1 MKTSS
6 GVTNIVKQGEF
17 NLKAFSQMIK
27 RNLYAFKNCRKN
39 GRKNGSNDESRS
51 KLMNNMLPN
60 KTANY
65 NLFIKNCTASPML
78 MMHNRNFRTIKNKNS
93 KLKKN
98 IFINKKSNKLPFTM
112 YKNYSN
118 NNHERIDKLAE
129 LMNKYERE
137 LNFFKY
143 GFIFNGVL
151 VAVLFGLFIYLIN
164 SDCINSYIVNEI
176 DKVVNEIKNSKK
188 IQSNIKEV
196 IENILYSIANEEENK
211 KITSEF
217 FIDVLSRSKG
227 PMNDI
232 FIKMFKEKEVQDVL
246 KDTTLELSTYIS
258 NNYEIQKNVYELL
271 TRSMHHPEAIRIS
284 TNWLNNIFKSDSVT
298 QHVRNVI
305 YKEIF
310 KNNEMKEHSIN
321 YMHDIFLNTL
331 ESANSKEIVKIFLLS
346 VLSNPDFQNE
356 LSGSLWKILK
366 LAVSPKW
373 MYYDDIKGGL
383 LNVKESP
390 GMYRNKES
398 SAPHI
403 ATTNCDEKKFNNN
416 ISNFKI
422 QNSAINKSEN
432 KTGGVV
438 SDLNKVGN
446 ATTSLSNNIH
456 NDGTL
461 KDGMK
466 NVLQSYEQLG
476 KEHDITHERS
486 NKVDANMNQIQNK
499 YNEDSSLYFTESTP
513 YLFSLQISQAYP
525 NSLLYIMP
533 TYKVY
538 NFNELIEKFA
548 FLQYMKIFKTDHN
561 LNLFKKYFEQNN
573 RSIINDTSE
582 TKSNRYTFR
591 ERANLFIV
599 DTLLF
604 YSHKYYFYYY
614 YVDKFKS
621 YFINFRKHFIQK

>member
-6 GVTNIVKQGEF
+6 GVTNIMKQGEL
-17 NLKAFSQMIK
+17 NRNVFSQMLK
-27 RNLYAFKNCRKN
+27 RNLYTFKNVRKN
-39 GRKNGSNDESRS
+39 ENIS
-51 KLMNNMLPN
+51 KLINNILPSKKEN
-60 KTANY
+60 CNFFK
-65 NLFIKNCTASPML
+65 KNVTNIPVL
-78 MMHNRNFRTIKNKNS
+78 MVHTRNFRTIKNKSS

-98 IFINKKSNKLPFTM
+98 IFINKKNSKLPFSIYT
-112 YKNYSN
+112 NYAN
-118 NNHERIDKLAE
+118 NNHERIDKLVG

-143 GFIFNGVL
+143 TFIFNGVL
-151 VAVLFGLFIYLIN
+151 ITVLLGLLIYLLN

-196 IENILYSIANEEENK
+196 IENILYSIVNEEENK

-217 FIDVLSRSKG
+217 FVDVLSRSKA

-232 FIKMFKEKEVQDVL
+232 FIKMFNEKEVQDAL
-246 KDTTLELSTYIS
+246 KNTTLELSTYIS

-310 KNNEMKEHSIN
+310 RNNEMKEHSIN

-331 ESANSKEIVKIFLLS
+331 ESANSKEIVKLFLLS
-346 VLSNPDFQNE
+346 ILSNPDFQNE

-373 MYYDDIKGGL
+373 MYYDDIKVGL
-383 LNVKESP
+383 LNVKENP

-398 SAPHI
+398 ITPHI
-403 ATTNCDEKKFNNN
+403 TTTSCEEKKFNNN
-416 ISNFKI
+416 NISNIKT
-422 QNSAINKSEN
+422 QHSVINKSEN
-432 KTGGVV
+432 KTEKVV
-438 SDLNKVGN
+438 SDLNKIGN
-446 ATTSLSNNIH
+446 ETNSLSNNIP

-466 NVLQSYEQLG
+466 NVLQSYEQLD
-476 KEHDITHERS
+476 KEPDIIHKRL
-486 NKVDANMNQIQNK
+486 NKVDAKMHKIENK
-499 YNEDSSLYFTESTP
+499 YIEDDNLYFTEKTP
-513 YLFSLQISQAYP
+513 YLFSSQISQVYP

-538 NFNELIEKFA
+538 NFNELIESFA
-548 FLQYMKIFKTDHN
+548 FLQYMKIFKTDNN

-573 RSIINDTSE
+573 RNIINDNSE
-582 TKSNRYTFR
+582 TKLNRYTFR
-591 ERANLFIV
+591 ELANLFIV

-614 YVDKFKS
+614 YVEKLKS

>member
-6 GVTNIVKQGEF
+6 GVTNIMKQGEF
-17 NLKAFSQMIK
+17 NLNGFSQIVK
-27 RNLYAFKNCRKN
+27 RNLYTVRN
-39 GRKNGSNDESRS
+39 GNIS
-51 KLMNNMLPN
+51 KVINNILPS
-60 KTANY
+60 KKGNY
-65 NLFIKNCTASPML
+65 NLFKKNITTIPVVMV
-78 MMHNRNFRTIKNKNS
+78 HTRNFRTIKNKSS

-98 IFINKKSNKLPFTM
+98 IFISKKNNKLPFSI
-112 YKNYSN
+112 YRNYGN
-118 NNHERIDKLAE
+118 NNERIDNLVG
-129 LMNKYERE
+129 LINKYERE

-143 GFIFNGVL
+143 TFIFNGIL
-151 VAVLFGLFIYLIN
+151 VAFMLGLIIYLLN

-188 IQSNIKEV
+188 IQNNIKEV

-217 FIDVLSRSKG
+217 FVDVLSRSKG

-246 KDTTLELSTYIS
+246 KNTTIELSTYMS

-321 YMHDIFLNTL
+321 YMHDILLNTL
-331 ESANSKEIVKIFLLS
+331 ESANSKEIVRLFLLS
-346 VLSNPDFQNE
+346 ILSNPDFQNE

-373 MYYDDIKGGL
+373 MYYDDIKVGL
-383 LNVKESP
+383 LNVKENP
-390 GMYRNKES
+390 NMFRNKEQGS
-398 SAPHI
+398 LHI
-403 ATTNCDEKKFNNN
+403 ETTNCEENKFNNNN
-416 ISNFKI
+416 ISNFKTK
-422 QNSAINKSEN
+422 NNVINKSDN
-432 KTGGVV
+432 KMESVV
-438 SDLNKVGN
+438 PDLNKVDN
-446 ATTSLSNNIH
+446 ATNSLSNNIP
-456 NDGTL
+456 NDGAL

-466 NVLQSYEQLG
+466 NVLQSYEQLDKEPDIIHG
-476 KEHDITHERS
+476 KP
-486 NKVDANMNQIQNK
+486 NKVDAKMNQIENK
-499 YNEDSSLYFTESTP
+499 YNEDDSLYFNEKTP
-513 YLFSLQISQAYP
+513 YLFSSEISQVYP

-533 TYKVY
+533 RYKVY
-538 NFNELIEKFA
+538 NFNELIESFA
-548 FLQYMKIFKTDHN
+548 FFQYMKIFKTDNN
-561 LNLFKKYFEQNN
+561 LNLFKKYSEQNN
-573 RSIINDTSE
+573 RNIINDTSE
-582 TKSNRYTFR
+582 TKLNRYTFR
-591 ERANLFIV
+591 ELANLFIV

-614 YVDKFKS
+614 YVEKFKS
-621 YFINFRKHFIQK
+621 YFINFRKSFIPK

>member
-6 GVTNIVKQGEF
+6 GVTNIMKQGEL
-17 NLKAFSQMIK
+17 NRNVLSQMLK
-27 RNLYAFKNCRKN
+27 RNLYTFKNVSKN
-39 GRKNGSNDESRS
+39 ENIS
-51 KLMNNMLPN
+51 KLINNILPSKKEN
-60 KTANY
+60 CNFFK
-65 NLFIKNCTASPML
+65 KNVTNIPVL
-78 MMHNRNFRTIKNKNS
+78 MVHTRNFRTIKNKSS

-98 IFINKKSNKLPFTM
+98 IFINKKNSKLPFSIYT
-112 YKNYSN
+112 NYAN
-118 NNHERIDKLAE
+118 NNHERIDKLVG

-143 GFIFNGVL
+143 TFIFNGVL
-151 VAVLFGLFIYLIN
+151 ITVLLGLLIYLLN

-196 IENILYSIANEEENK
+196 IENILYSIVNEEENK

-217 FIDVLSRSKG
+217 FVDVLSRSKA

-232 FIKMFKEKEVQDVL
+232 FIKMFNEKEVQDAL
-246 KDTTLELSTYIS
+246 KNTTLELSTYIS

-310 KNNEMKEHSIN
+310 RNNEMKEHSIN

-331 ESANSKEIVKIFLLS
+331 ESANSKEIVKLFLLS
-346 VLSNPDFQNE
+346 ILSNPDFQNE

-373 MYYDDIKGGL
+373 MYYDDIKVGL
-383 LNVKESP
+383 LNVKENP

-398 SAPHI
+398 ITPHI
-403 ATTNCDEKKFNNN
+403 TTTSCEENKFNNNN
-416 ISNFKI
+416 ISNIKT
-422 QNSAINKSEN
+422 QHSVINKSKN
-432 KTGGVV
+432 KTEKVV
-438 SDLNKVGN
+438 SDLNKIGN
-446 ATTSLSNNIH
+446 ETNSLSNNIP

-466 NVLQSYEQLG
+466 TVLQSYEQLD
-476 KEHDITHERS
+476 KEPDIIHKRL
-486 NKVDANMNQIQNK
+486 NKVDAKMNKIENK
-499 YNEDSSLYFTESTP
+499 YNEDDNLYFTEKTP
-513 YLFSLQISQAYP
+513 YLFSSQISQVYP

-538 NFNELIEKFA
+538 NFNELIESFA
-548 FLQYMKIFKTDHN
+548 FLQYMKIFKTDNN
-561 LNLFKKYFEQNN
+561 LNLFKKYSEQNN
-573 RSIINDTSE
+573 RNIINDNSE
-582 TKSNRYTFR
+582 TKLNRYTFR
-591 ERANLFIV
+591 ELANLFIV

-614 YVDKFKS
+614 YVEKFKS

>member
-6 GVTNIVKQGEF
+6 GVTNIMKQGEF
-17 NLKAFSQMIK
+17 NLKVFSQILK

-39 GRKNGSNDESRS
+39 GRKNVSNDESRS

-98 IFINKKSNKLPFTM
+98 IFINKKSNKLPFSM

-196 IENILYSIANEEENK
+196 IENILYSIVNEEENK

-217 FIDVLSRSKG
+217 FVDVLSRSKG

-246 KDTTLELSTYIS
+246 KNTTLELSTYIS

-398 SAPHI
+398 STPHI
-403 ATTNCDEKKFNNN
+403 ATTNCDEKKYNNN

-422 QNSAINKSEN
+422 QNSVINKSEN

-438 SDLNKVGN
+438 PDLNKVGN
-446 ATTSLSNNIH
+446 ATNSLSNNLH

-476 KEHDITHERS
+476 KEHDIIHERS
-486 NKVDANMNQIQNK
+486 NKVDANMNRIQNK

-513 YLFSLQISQAYP
+513 YLFSSQISQAYP

-548 FLQYMKIFKTDHN
+548 FLQYMKIFKTDNN

>member
-6 GVTNIVKQGEF
+6 GVTNIMKQGEL
-17 NLKAFSQMIK
+17 NRNVFSQMLK
-27 RNLYAFKNCRKN
+27 RNLYTFKNVSKN
-39 GRKNGSNDESRS
+39 ENIS
-51 KLMNNMLPN
+51 KLINNILPS
-60 KTANY
+60 KKEKY
-65 NLFIKNCTASPML
+65 NFFKKNVTSIPVL
-78 MMHNRNFRTIKNKNS
+78 MVHMRNFRTIKNKSS
-93 KLKKN
+93 KFKKN
-98 IFINKKSNKLPFTM
+98 IFINKKNSKLPFSIYT
-112 YKNYSN
+112 NYAN
-118 NNHERIDKLAE
+118 NNHERIDKLVG

-143 GFIFNGVL
+143 TFIFNGVL
-151 VAVLFGLFIYLIN
+151 ISVLLGLIIYLLN
-164 SDCINSYIVNEI
+164 SDCINSYIVSEI
-176 DKVVNEIKNSKK
+176 DKVVNQIKNSKK

-196 IENILYSIANEEENK
+196 IENILYSIVNEEENK
-211 KITSEF
+211 KMTSEF
-217 FIDVLSRSKG
+217 FVDVLSRSKA
-227 PMNDI
+227 PMSDI

-310 KNNEMKEHSIN
+310 RNNEMKEHSIN

-331 ESANSKEIVKIFLLS
+331 ESANSKEIVKLFLLS
-346 VLSNPDFQNE
+346 ILSNPDFQNE

-373 MYYDDIKGGL
+373 MYYDDIKVGL
-383 LNVKESP
+383 LNVKENP

-398 SAPHI
+398 ITPHI
-403 ATTNCDEKKFNNN
+403 TTTNCEEKKFNNN
-416 ISNFKI
+416 NNSISNYKT
-422 QNSAINKSEN
+422 QNSVINKSEN
-432 KTGGVV
+432 KTEKVV
-438 SDLNKVGN
+438 SDLNKAGSETN
-446 ATTSLSNNIH
+446 SLSNNIP

-461 KDGMK
+461 KDGVK
-466 NVLQSYEQLG
+466 NVLQSYEQLD
-476 KEHDITHERS
+476 KEPDIIHKRL
-486 NKVDANMNQIQNK
+486 NKVDAKMNQIENK
-499 YNEDSSLYFTESTP
+499 YNEDDNLYFTEKTP
-513 YLFSLQISQAYP
+513 YLFSSHISQVYP
-525 NSLLYIMP
+525 NSLLYIIP

-538 NFNELIEKFA
+538 NFNELIENFA
-548 FLQYMKIFKTDHN
+548 FLQYMKIFKTDNN

-573 RSIINDTSE
+573 RNLINDNSE
-582 TKSNRYTFR
+582 TKLNRYTFR
-591 ERANLFIV
+591 ELANLFIV

-614 YVDKFKS
+614 YIEKFKS

>member
-6 GVTNIVKQGEF
+6 GVTNIMKQGEF
-17 NLKAFSQMIK
+17 NLNGFSQIVK
-27 RNLYAFKNCRKN
+27 RNLYIVRN
-39 GRKNGSNDESRS
+39 GNIS
-51 KLMNNMLPN
+51 KVINNILPS
-60 KTANY
+60 KKGNY
-65 NLFIKNCTASPML
+65 NLFKKNITTIPGVMV
-78 MMHNRNFRTIKNKNS
+78 HTRNFRTIKNKSS

-98 IFINKKSNKLPFTM
+98 IFISKKNNKLPFSI
-112 YKNYSN
+112 YRNYGN
-118 NNHERIDKLAE
+118 NNERIDNLVG
-129 LMNKYERE
+129 LINKYERE

-143 GFIFNGVL
+143 TFIFNGIL
-151 VAVLFGLFIYLIN
+151 VAFMLGLIIYLLN

-188 IQSNIKEV
+188 IQNNIKEV

-217 FIDVLSRSKG
+217 FVDVLSRSKG

-246 KDTTLELSTYIS
+246 KNTTIELSTYMS

-321 YMHDIFLNTL
+321 YMHDILLNTL
-331 ESANSKEIVKIFLLS
+331 ESANSKEIVRLFLLS
-346 VLSNPDFQNE
+346 ILSNPDFQNE

-373 MYYDDIKGGL
+373 MYYDDIKVGL
-383 LNVKESP
+383 LNVKENP
-390 GMYRNKES
+390 NMFRNKEQGS
-398 SAPHI
+398 LHI
-403 ATTNCDEKKFNNN
+403 ETTNCEENKFNNNN
-416 ISNFKI
+416 ISNFKTK
-422 QNSAINKSEN
+422 NNVINKSDN
-432 KTGGVV
+432 KMESVV
-438 SDLNKVGN
+438 PDLNKVDN
-446 ATTSLSNNIH
+446 ATNSLSNNIP
-456 NDGTL
+456 NDGAL

-466 NVLQSYEQLG
+466 NVLQSYEQLDKEPDIIHG
-476 KEHDITHERS
+476 KP
-486 NKVDANMNQIQNK
+486 NKVDAKMNQIENK
-499 YNEDSSLYFTESTP
+499 YNEDDSLYFNEKTP
-513 YLFSLQISQAYP
+513 YLFSSEISQVYP

-533 TYKVY
+533 RYKVY
-538 NFNELIEKFA
+538 NFNELIESFA
-548 FLQYMKIFKTDHN
+548 FFQYMKIFKTDNN
-561 LNLFKKYFEQNN
+561 LNLFKKYSEQNN
-573 RSIINDTSE
+573 RNIINDTSE
-582 TKSNRYTFR
+582 TKLNRYTFR
-591 ERANLFIV
+591 ELANLFIV

-614 YVDKFKS
+614 YVEKFKS
-621 YFINFRKHFIQK
+621 YFINFRKSFIPK

>member
-6 GVTNIVKQGEF
+6 GVTNIMKQGEF
-17 NLKAFSQMIK
+17 NLKVFSQILK
-27 RNLYAFKNCRKN
+27 RNLYAFKNGRKN
-39 GRKNGSNDESRS
+39 GRKNVSNDESRS

-60 KTANY
+60 KKENY
-65 NLFIKNCTASPML
+65 NLFIKNCTTNPML

-98 IFINKKSNKLPFTM
+98 IFINKKSNKLPFSM

-196 IENILYSIANEEENK
+196 IENILYSIVNEEENK

-246 KDTTLELSTYIS
+246 KNTTLELSTYIS

-398 SAPHI
+398 STPHI

-422 QNSAINKSEN
+422 QNSVINKSEN

-438 SDLNKVGN
+438 PDLNKVGN
-446 ATTSLSNNIH
+446 ATNSLSNNLH

-476 KEHDITHERS
+476 KEHDITHEIS
-486 NKVDANMNQIQNK
+486 NKVDTNMNQIQNK

-513 YLFSLQISQAYP
+513 YLFSSQISQAYP

-548 FLQYMKIFKTDHN
+548 FLQYMKIFKTDNN

-573 RSIINDTSE
+573 RSIINDISE

>member
-6 GVTNIVKQGEF
+6 GVTNIMKQGEL
-17 NLKAFSQMIK
+17 NRNVFSQMLK
-27 RNLYAFKNCRKN
+27 RNLYTFKNVSKHVSKN
-39 GRKNGSNDESRS
+39 ENIS
-51 KLMNNMLPN
+51 KLINNILPS
-60 KTANY
+60 KKENY
-65 NLFIKNCTASPML
+65 SLFKKNVTTIPVL
-78 MMHNRNFRTIKNKNS
+78 MVHTRNFRTIKNKSS

-98 IFINKKSNKLPFTM
+98 IFINKKNSKLPFSIYT
-112 YKNYSN
+112 NYAN
-118 NNHERIDKLAE
+118 NNHERIDKLVG

-143 GFIFNGVL
+143 TFIFNGVL
-151 VAVLFGLFIYLIN
+151 ITVLLGLLIYLLN

-196 IENILYSIANEEENK
+196 IENILYSIVNEEENK

-217 FIDVLSRSKG
+217 FVDVLSRSKA

-232 FIKMFKEKEVQDVL
+232 FIKMFNEKEVQDAL
-246 KDTTLELSTYIS
+246 KNTTLELSTYIS

-310 KNNEMKEHSIN
+310 RNNEMKEHSIN

-331 ESANSKEIVKIFLLS
+331 ESANSKEIVKLFLLS
-346 VLSNPDFQNE
+346 ILSNPDFQNE

-373 MYYDDIKGGL
+373 MYYDDIKVGL
-383 LNVKESP
+383 LNVKENP
-390 GMYRNKES
+390 GMYRNKEQIT
-398 SAPHI
+398 PHI
-403 ATTNCDEKKFNNN
+403 TTTSCEEKHFNNN
-416 ISNFKI
+416 TISNIKT
-422 QNSAINKSEN
+422 QHSVINKSEN
-432 KTGGVV
+432 KTEKVV
-438 SDLNKVGN
+438 SGLNKAGN
-446 ATTSLSNNIH
+446 ETNSLSNNIP

-466 NVLQSYEQLG
+466 NVLQSYEQLD
-476 KEHDITHERS
+476 KESDIIHKRL
-486 NKVDANMNQIQNK
+486 NKVDAKMNKIENK
-499 YNEDSSLYFTESTP
+499 YNEDDNLYFTEKTP
-513 YLFSLQISQAYP
+513 YLFSSQISQVYP

-538 NFNELIEKFA
+538 NFNELIESFA
-548 FLQYMKIFKTDHN
+548 FLQYMKIFKTDNN
-561 LNLFKKYFEQNN
+561 LNLFKKYSEQNN
-573 RSIINDTSE
+573 RNIINDNSE
-582 TKSNRYTFR
+582 TKLNRYTFR
-591 ERANLFIV
+591 ELANLFIV

-614 YVDKFKS
+614 YVEKFKS